1 MVLIPGDSS
10 GCGSI
15 SFTIMGLGLGS
26 VFPRSGVRAMSCDA
40 VALTAMLWLA
50 AANPASGPA
59 DKPSLQYAVASA
71 PTPPSV
77 ASEPL
82 FADIV
87 RRAGSLQAQVD
98 TFKGASGPLPGF
110 AQFKLDIA
118 KLSDLD
124 MRGHVVLK
132 ERGVTDDLK
141 CILRGISQDLPVRLK
156 AVEAASDTKTRDA
169 ALKEMGYLLRDN
181 VEVITSP
188 PQPAA

>member
-1 MVLIPGDSS
+1 
-10 GCGSI
+10 
-15 SFTIMGLGLGS
+15 
-26 VFPRSGVRAMSCDA
+26 MSCDA
-40 VALTAMLWLA
+40 VAFTAMLWLA
-50 AANPASGPA
+50 AANPA
-59 DKPSLQYAVASA
+59 DKPSLQYAVAAA
-71 PTPPSV
+71 PAPPASV

-87 RRAGSLQAQVD
+87 KRAGDLRTRVD
-98 TFKGASGPLPGF
+98 GFKGLTGALPGF
-110 AQFKLDIA
+110 EQFKLDIA

-124 MRGHVVLK
+124 MQGHVVLK

-156 AVEAASDTKTRDA
+156 DVEAATDPKARDQ